1 MAMTGGT
8 AYLVKSEYA
17 NYGSANWTTDLYIY
31 VKVISQNVIAN
42 TSTITLG
49 MYVYSRYEIAWS
61 DFGTNGTSYIG
72 TATSGANCF
81 TFTAGQSGSGTKWL
95 IENKQV
101 TVTHNSNGTLTLP
114 IYWHWGVNSSWGQYT
129 GPSGSYN
136 VTLPSLD
143 RSAPT
148 VSCSV
153 SGITA
158 NGFTISASSSATSDI
173 WQYSLNGGTSWT
185 QFSTTAG
192 TSASVTLSS
201 LSPNT
206 TYSVRVRARKR
217 TNQVYGTSSTV
228 SAKTL
233 GGAVILSCGSFSAD
247 AATISLSLRV
257 TVYNSAYTNY
267 ITIKNGSTTYLSLA
281 GRAWSSGTAYRTIT
295 LTSSERTTLL
305 NAMASVKS
313 FTATIEL
320 VTKSGS
326 TQIGSASTCTC
337 TIRTSQANSGP
348 SLSGFTFADSYSTT
362 IAITDNDQVLIQD
375 YSRLTVTPGTATAR
389 NGASIVS
396 YSAVCSGVTKS
407 NTTGAALS
415 LGTIDTSG
423 TRDITLTVTD
433 SRGYTASVTQSVTV
447 VPYSKPRVS
456 SVSLRRT
463 NDIETEMQLVFNGS
477 ISPITVDGTQ
487 KNSLLYARYRYKLTS
502 ASSYNSYS
510 SILGSVTAT
519 GSSFSFSNLEL
530 CNLDSESSYD
540 FHLQIRDQ
548 LNSLTSLDLYF
559 VVSQGTPLVALRK
572 KMVGINTPSPETAL
586 HVVGD
591 TRIEGTLTPDEID
604 YPFDKP
610 YFGTCST
617 AEATQVKVVSC
628 PGFELKTGSRIAVQ
642 FTYGNSASQPKLN
655 VNGTGDKFICSTDGM
670 SVIADIWR
678 DKETVDFV
686 YDGSWWIAIGCLYA
700 TTAYY
705 GLTKLS
711 SSISSSSTTLAANS
725 YAVKR
730 AYDRSSWTSISLT
743 NALAIAYGGTGAKN
757 AAAAR
762 TNLGIAAT
770 SLYNGTLTS
779 GSITFN
785 YGNYNFYVIIGR
797 PSSTASRASL
807 VVPKIMLTTS
817 AVSFQIADES
827 NYKSFNLSYSGSL
840 VTLAIQG
847 GNGQINRVFG
857 IN

>member
-1 MAMTGGT
+1 MALSGT
-8 AYLVKSEYA
+8 FQNYPVSSFGLYCEWSGAQSVTA
-17 NYGSANWTTDLYIY
+17 NYTDVTL
-31 VKVISQNVIAN
+31 KVYLSYYTLDVGARSD
-42 TSTITLG
+42 STISINGVSET
-49 MYVYSRYEIAWS
+49 YTVPAIEDYSSGWKKKLLKTKTVRVSHNA
-61 DFGTNGTSYIG
+61 DGTKSGVALSASWRFSGTYSGVSIG
-72 TATSGANCF
+72 TI
-81 TFTAGQSGSGTKWL
+81 TAST
-95 IENKQV
+95 
-101 TVTHNSNGTLTLP
+101 TVTLNS
-114 IYWHWGVNSSWGQYT
+114 I
-129 GPSGSYN
+129 
-136 VTLPSLD
+136 D

-153 SGITA
+153 SSITA
-158 NGFTISASSSATSDI
+158 NGFKISASSSATADL

-192 TSASVTLSS
+192 TSASVTLST

-217 TNQVYGTSSTV
+217 ANQVYGTSSTI

-233 GGAVILSCGSFSAD
+233 GGAVLLSCGSFSAD
-247 AATISLSLRV
+247 AAFISLSLRV
-257 TVYNSAYTNY
+257 TVYNAAYTNH

-281 GRAWSSGTAYRTIT
+281 GRIWSAGTANRTIT

-348 SLSGFTFADSYSTT
+348 SISGFTFADSYSTT
-362 IAITDNDQVLIQD
+362 TAITDNDQVLIQD

-415 LGTIDTSG
+415 LGTIGTSG

-447 VPYSKPRVS
+447 APYSKPRVNY
-456 SVSLRRT
+456 VSLRRT

-477 ISPITVDGTQ
+477 ISPITVDGAQ

-502 ASSYNSYS
+502 ASSYNSYT
-510 SILGSVTAT
+510 SILSSVTAT
-519 GSSFSFSNLEL
+519 SSSFSFSNLEL

-572 KMVGINTPSPETAL
+572 KMVGINTPSPEAAL

-591 TRIEGTLTPDEID
+591 TRIEGTLIPDDID
-604 YPFDKP
+604 YTFDKP
-610 YFGTCST
+610 YFGVCET
-617 AEATQVKVVSC
+617 AAATQTKVVTC
-628 PGFELKTGSRIAVQ
+628 DEFRLEKGALLAVQ
-642 FTYGNSASQPKLN
+642 FTYANTATSPSMN
-655 VNGTGDKFICSTDGM
+655 VNGTGAIAICGTNGYYVNANM
-670 SVIADIWR
+670 WTANQMVH
-678 DKETVDFV
+678 FV
-686 YDGSWWIAIGCLYA
+686 YNGTWWIALNCLPA
-700 TTAYY
+700 TTARY
-705 GLTKLS
+705 GITMLS
-711 SSISSSSTTLAANS
+711 NSLNSTSGSLAATP
-725 YAVKR
+725 YAVKM
-730 AYDRSSWTSISLT
+730 AYDRNSWTSISLT
-743 NALAIAYGGTGAKN
+743 NALAIAYGGTGAKT

-762 TNLGIAAT
+762 TNLGISAT

-785 YGNYNFYVIIGR
+785 YGNYNFYVFIGR
-797 PSSTASRASL
+797 PNSSASRASL

-840 VTLAIQG
+840 VTLSMG
-847 GNGQINRVFG
+847 NGNGQINRVFG
-857 IN
+857 VN

>member
-1 MAMTGGT
+1 MALSGTFQNYPVSSFGLYCEWSGTQSVTGNYT
-8 AYLVKSEYA
+8 DVTLKVYLSYYTLEVGARS
-17 NYGSANWTTDLYIY
+17 D
-31 VKVISQNVIAN
+31 
-42 TSTITLG
+42 STISINGVSET
-49 MYVYSRYEIAWS
+49 YTVPAIEDYSSGWKKKLLKTKTVRVSHNA
-61 DFGTNGTSYIG
+61 DGTKSGVALSASWRFSGTYSGVSIG
-72 TATSGANCF
+72 TI
-81 TFTAGQSGSGTKWL
+81 TAST
-95 IENKQV
+95 
-101 TVTHNSNGTLTLP
+101 TVTLNS
-114 IYWHWGVNSSWGQYT
+114 I
-129 GPSGSYN
+129 
-136 VTLPSLD
+136 D

-153 SGITA
+153 SSITA
-158 NGFTISASSSATSDI
+158 NGFKISVSSSATADI
-173 WQYSLNGGTSWT
+173 WQYSLNGGSTWT
-185 QFSTTAG
+185 QFSSTAG
-192 TSASVTLSS
+192 TSASVTLST

-217 TNQVYGTSSTV
+217 ANQVYGTSSTI

-233 GGAVILSCGSFSAD
+233 GGAVLLSCGSFSAD
-247 AATISLSLRV
+247 AASINLSLRV
-257 TVYNSAYTNY
+257 TVYNAAYTNY
-267 ITIKNGSTTYLSLA
+267 ITIKNGSTTYLSLT
-281 GRAWSSGTAYRTIT
+281 GRIWSAGTANRTIT

-362 IAITDNDQVLIQD
+362 TAITDNNQVLIQD

-415 LGTIDTSG
+415 LGTIGTSG

-502 ASSYNSYS
+502 ASSYNSYTN
-510 SILGSVTAT
+510 ILGSVTAT
-519 GSSFSFSNLEL
+519 SSSFSFSNLEL

-572 KMVGINTPSPETAL
+572 KMVGINTPSPEAAL

-591 TRIEGTLTPDEID
+591 TRIEGTLIPDEID

-617 AEATQVKVVSC
+617 AEATQVKVVNC

-730 AYDRSSWTSISLT
+730 AYDRSSWSSISLT

-762 TNLGIAAT
+762 TNLGISAT

-797 PSSTASRASL
+797 PNSTASRASL

-840 VTLAIQG
+840 VTLSIQG

-857 IN
+857 VN

>member
-1 MAMTGGT
+1 MALSGTFQNYPVSSFGLYCEWSGTQSITGNYT
-8 AYLVKSEYA
+8 DVTLKVYLSYYTLDVGARS
-17 NYGSANWTTDLYIY
+17 D
-31 VKVISQNVIAN
+31 
-42 TSTITLG
+42 STISINGVSETYTVLAIED
-49 MYVYSRYEIAWS
+49 YSSGWKKKLLKTKTVRVNHNA
-61 DFGTNGTSYIG
+61 NGTKSGVALSASWRFSGTYSGVSIG
-72 TATSGANCF
+72 TI
-81 TFTAGQSGSGTKWL
+81 TAST
-95 IENKQV
+95 
-101 TVTHNSNGTLTLP
+101 TVTLNS
-114 IYWHWGVNSSWGQYT
+114 I
-129 GPSGSYN
+129 
-136 VTLPSLD
+136 D
-143 RSAPT
+143 RTAPT

-153 SGITA
+153 SNITA

-173 WQYSLNGGTSWT
+173 WQYSLNGGSSWT

-233 GGAVILSCGSFSAD
+233 GGAVILSCGNFAAD
-247 AATISLSLRV
+247 ASTVNLSLRV
-257 TVYNSAYTNY
+257 TVYNAAYTNY
-267 ITIKNGSTTYLSLA
+267 ITIKNGSTTYLSLT
-281 GRAWSSGTAYRTIT
+281 GRTWAAGTASRTIT
-295 LTSSERTTLL
+295 LTSAERTTLL
-305 NAMASVKS
+305 NAMASLKS

-320 VTKSGS
+320 VTKSGN
-326 TQIGSASTCTC
+326 TQIGNASTCTC
-337 TIRTSQANSGP
+337 TISTTEANSGP
-348 SLSGFTFADSYSTT
+348 TLSGFTFADSYSTT
-362 IAITDNDQVLIQD
+362 TAITGNDQVLIQS
-375 YSRLTVTPGTATAR
+375 YSRLTVTPGTATAK

-415 LGTIDTSG
+415 LGTIGTSG

-433 SRGYTASVTQSVTV
+433 SRGYTASVTKSVTV
-447 VPYSKPRVS
+447 VPYSKPKVN

-463 NDIETEMQLVFNGS
+463 NEIETEMQLVFNGS
-477 ISPITVDGTQ
+477 ISAITVDGAQ
-487 KNSLLYARYRYKLTS
+487 KNSLLYVRYRYKLTS
-502 ASSYNSYS
+502 ASSYNAYT
-510 SILGSVTAT
+510 SILASVTASGT
-519 GSSFSFSNLEL
+519 SFSFSNLEL
-530 CNLDSESSYD
+530 CNLNAEASYD
-540 FHLQIRDQ
+540 FHLQIRDK

-559 VVSQGTPLVALRK
+559 VVPQGTPLVALRK
-572 KMVGINTPSPETAL
+572 KMVGINTPNPAAAL

-591 TRIEGTLTPDEID
+591 TRIEGTLIPDEID

-617 AEATQVKVVSC
+617 AAATQIKVVSC
-628 PGFELKTGSRIAVQ
+628 AGFELKTGSRIAVQ
-642 FTYGNSASQPKLN
+642 FTYSNTASQPKLN
-655 VNGTGDKFICSTDGM
+655 VNGTGDKFICGIDGT
-670 SVIADIWR
+670 SVITGIWR
-678 DKETVDFV
+678 DKETIDFV
-686 YDGSWWIAIGCLYA
+686 YDGSWWIALGCLYA
-700 TTAYY
+700 TTSEY

-711 SSISSSSTTLAANS
+711 SSTASTSTTLAATAS
-725 YAVKR
+725 AVKR

-743 NALAIAYGGTGAKN
+743 NALALSYGGTGAKT

-797 PSSTASRASL
+797 PSSTASRTSL
-807 VVPKIMLTTS
+807 VVPRILLTTS

-827 NYKSFNLSYSGSL
+827 NYKAFNLSYSGST
-840 VTLAIQG
+840 VTLAM
-847 GNGQINRVFG
+847 GNGAGQINRVFG

>member
-1 MAMTGGT
+1 MALSGTFQNYPVSSFGLYCEWSGTQSITGNYT
-8 AYLVKSEYA
+8 DVTLKVYLSYYTLDVGARS
-17 NYGSANWTTDLYIY
+17 D
-31 VKVISQNVIAN
+31 
-42 TSTITLG
+42 STISINGVSETYTVLAIED
-49 MYVYSRYEIAWS
+49 YSSGWKKKLLKTKTVRVNHNA
-61 DFGTNGTSYIG
+61 NGTKSGVALSASWRFSGTYSGVSIG
-72 TATSGANCF
+72 TI
-81 TFTAGQSGSGTKWL
+81 TAST
-95 IENKQV
+95 
-101 TVTHNSNGTLTLP
+101 TVTLNS
-114 IYWHWGVNSSWGQYT
+114 I
-129 GPSGSYN
+129 
-136 VTLPSLD
+136 D
-143 RSAPT
+143 RTAPT

-153 SGITA
+153 SNITA

-173 WQYSLNGGTSWT
+173 WQYSLNGGSSWT

-233 GGAVILSCGSFSAD
+233 GGAVILSCGNFAAD
-247 AATISLSLRV
+247 ASTVNLSLRV
-257 TVYNSAYTNY
+257 TVYNAAYTNY
-267 ITIKNGSTTYLSLA
+267 ITIKNGSTTYLSLT
-281 GRAWSSGTAYRTIT
+281 GRTWAAGTASRTIT
-295 LTSSERTTLL
+295 LTSAERTTLL
-305 NAMASVKS
+305 NAMASLKS

-320 VTKSGS
+320 VTKSGN
-326 TQIGSASTCTC
+326 TQIGNASTCTC
-337 TIRTSQANSGP
+337 TISTTEANSGP
-348 SLSGFTFADSYSTT
+348 TLSGFTFADSYSTT
-362 IAITDNDQVLIQD
+362 TAITGNDQVLIQS
-375 YSRLTVTPGTATAR
+375 YSRLTVTPGTATAK

-415 LGTIDTSG
+415 LGTIGTSG

-433 SRGYTASVTQSVTV
+433 SRGYTASVIKSVTV
-447 VPYSKPRVS
+447 VPYSKPKVN

-463 NDIETEMQLVFNGS
+463 NEIETEMQLVFNGS
-477 ISPITVDGTQ
+477 ISAITVDGAQ
-487 KNSLLYARYRYKLTS
+487 KNSLLYVRYRYKLTS
-502 ASSYNSYS
+502 ASSYNAYT
-510 SILGSVTAT
+510 SILSSVTASGT
-519 GSSFSFSNLEL
+519 SFSFSNLEL
-530 CNLDSESSYD
+530 CNLNAEASYD
-540 FHLQIRDQ
+540 FHLQIRDK

-559 VVSQGTPLVALRK
+559 VVPQGTPLVALRK
-572 KMVGINTPSPETAL
+572 KMVGINTPNPAAAL

-617 AEATQVKVVSC
+617 AAATQIKVVSC
-628 PGFELKTGSRIAVQ
+628 AGFELKTGSRIAVQ
-642 FTYGNSASQPKLN
+642 FTYSNTASQPKLN
-655 VNGTGDKFICSTDGM
+655 VNGTGDKFICGIDGT
-670 SVIADIWR
+670 SVITGIWR
-678 DKETVDFV
+678 DKETIDFV
-686 YDGSWWIAIGCLYA
+686 YDGSWWIALGCLYA
-700 TTAYY
+700 TTSEY

-711 SSISSSSTTLAANS
+711 SSTASTSTTLAATAS
-725 YAVKR
+725 AVKR

-743 NALAIAYGGTGAKN
+743 NALALSYGGTGAKT

-797 PSSTASRASL
+797 PSSTASRTSL
-807 VVPKIMLTTS
+807 VVPRILLTTS

-827 NYKSFNLSYSGSL
+827 NYKAFNLSYSGST
-840 VTLAIQG
+840 VTLAM
-847 GNGQINRVFG
+847 GNGAGQINRVFG

>member
-1 MAMTGGT
+1 MALSGTFQNYPVSSFGLYCEWSGVQSVTGNYT
-8 AYLVKSEYA
+8 DVTLKVYLSYYTLEVGARS
-17 NYGSANWTTDLYIY
+17 D
-31 VKVISQNVIAN
+31 
-42 TSTITLG
+42 STISINGVSET
-49 MYVYSRYEIAWS
+49 YTAPAIDDYSSGWKKKLLKTKTVRVSHNA
-61 DFGTNGTSYIG
+61 DGTK
-72 TATSGANCF
+72 SGVALSASWRF
-81 TFTAGQSGSGTKWL
+81 SGTYSGVSVGT
-95 IENKQV
+95 IAAST
-101 TVTHNSNGTLTLP
+101 TVTLNS
-114 IYWHWGVNSSWGQYT
+114 I
-129 GPSGSYN
+129 
-136 VTLPSLD
+136 D
-143 RSAPT
+143 RTPPT
-148 VSCSV
+148 VSCTV
-153 SGITA
+153 SNITA
-158 NGFTISASSSATSDI
+158 NGFRIYAASSATADQ
-173 WQYSLNGGTSWT
+173 WFYSLDNGGSSTL
-185 QFSTTAG
+185 FSSTAG
-192 TSASVTLSS
+192 TSASITLSN

-206 TYSVRVRARKR
+206 TYYVRALARKKS
-217 TNQVYGTSSTV
+217 NQVYGESGTITV
-228 SAKTL
+228 KTL
-233 GGAVILSCGSFSAD
+233 GGAVLLSCGSFSAD
-247 AATISLSLRV
+247 AASISLSLRV
-257 TVYNSAYTNY
+257 TVYNAAYTNY

-281 GRAWSSGTAYRTIT
+281 GRVWSAGTAYRTIT
-295 LTSSERTTLL
+295 LTASERTTLL

-362 IAITDNDQVLIQD
+362 TAITDNNQVLIQD

-415 LGTIDTSG
+415 LGTIGTSG

-502 ASSYNSYS
+502 ASSYNSYT

-519 GSSFSFSNLEL
+519 SSSFSFSNLEL

-572 KMVGINTPSPETAL
+572 KMVGINTPSPEAAL

-591 TRIEGTLTPDEID
+591 TRVEGTLIPDDID
-604 YPFDKP
+604 YTFDKP
-610 YFGTCST
+610 YFGVCET
-617 AEATQVKVVSC
+617 AAATQTKVVTC
-628 PGFELKTGSRIAVQ
+628 DEFRLEKGALLAVQ
-642 FTYGNSASQPKLN
+642 FTYANTATSPSMN
-655 VNGTGDKFICSTDGM
+655 VNGTGAIAICGTNGYYVNANM
-670 SVIADIWR
+670 WTANQMVH
-678 DKETVDFV
+678 FV
-686 YDGSWWIAIGCLYA
+686 YNGTWWIALNCLPA
-700 TTAYY
+700 TTARY
-705 GLTKLS
+705 GITMLS
-711 SSISSSSTTLAANS
+711 NSLNSTSGSLAATP
-725 YAVKR
+725 YAVKM
-730 AYDRSSWTSISLT
+730 AYDRNSWTSISLT

-762 TNLGIAAT
+762 TNLGISAT

-785 YGNYNFYVIIGR
+785 YGNYNFYVFIGR
-797 PSSTASRASL
+797 PNSTASRASL

-827 NYKSFNLSYSGSL
+827 NYKSFNLSYSGSP
-840 VTLAIQG
+840 VTLSMG
-847 GNGQINRVFG
+847 NGNGQINRVFG
-857 IN
+857 VN

>member
-1 MAMTGGT
+1 MALSGTFQNYPVSSFGLYCEWSGAQSVTGNYTDVTLKVYLSYYTLDVGARSDSTISINGVSETYTVPAIEDYSSGWKKKLLKTKTVRVSHNADGT
-8 AYLVKSEYA
+8 KSGVA
-17 NYGSANWTTDLYIY
+17 LSASWRFSGTYSGVSIGTITA
-31 VKVISQNVIAN
+31 S
-42 TSTITLG
+42 TTITL
-49 MYVYSRYEIAWS
+49 
-61 DFGTNGTSYIG
+61 
-72 TATSGANCF
+72 
-81 TFTAGQSGSGTKWL
+81 
-95 IENKQV
+95 
-101 TVTHNSNGTLTLP
+101 NS
-114 IYWHWGVNSSWGQYT
+114 I
-129 GPSGSYN
+129 
-136 VTLPSLD
+136 D

-233 GGAVILSCGSFSAD
+233 GGAVLLSCGSFSAD
-247 AATISLSLRV
+247 AATVSLSLRV
-257 TVYNSAYTNY
+257 TVYNAAYTNY

-281 GRAWSSGTAYRTIT
+281 GRIWSAGTANRTIT

-305 NAMASVKS
+305 NAMASVKA
-313 FTATIEL
+313 FTVTIEL

-326 TQIGSASTCTC
+326 AQIGSASTCTC
-337 TIRTSQANSGP
+337 TVSTSASNSGP
-348 SLSGFTFADSYSTT
+348 TLSGFTFADSYSTT
-362 IAITDNDQVLIQD
+362 TAITDNDQVLIQD
-375 YSRLTVTPGTATAR
+375 YSRLTVTPGTAAAR

-407 NTTGAALS
+407 NTTGETLS
-415 LGTIDTSG
+415 LGTIGTSG

-477 ISPITVDGTQ
+477 ISPITVDGKQ

-502 ASSYNSYS
+502 ASSYNSYT

-548 LNSLTSLDLYF
+548 LNSLDLYF

-572 KMVGINTPSPETAL
+572 KMVGINTPSPEAAL

-591 TRIEGTLTPDEID
+591 TRIEGTLIPNNID
-604 YPFDKP
+604 YTFDKP
-610 YFGTCST
+610 YFGVCETT
-617 AEATQVKVVSC
+617 AATQVKVVSC

>member
-1 MAMTGGT
+1 MALSGTFQNYPVSSFGLYCEWSGTQSITGNYT
-8 AYLVKSEYA
+8 DVILKVYLSYYTLEVGARS
-17 NYGSANWTTDLYIY
+17 D
-31 VKVISQNVIAN
+31 
-42 TSTITLG
+42 STISINGVSET
-49 MYVYSRYEIAWS
+49 YTVPAIEDYSSGWKKKLLKTKTVRVNHNA
-61 DFGTNGTSYIG
+61 NGTKSGVALSASWRFSGTYSGVSIG
-72 TATSGANCF
+72 TI
-81 TFTAGQSGSGTKWL
+81 TAST
-95 IENKQV
+95 
-101 TVTHNSNGTLTLP
+101 TVTLNS
-114 IYWHWGVNSSWGQYT
+114 I
-129 GPSGSYN
+129 
-136 VTLPSLD
+136 D
-143 RSAPT
+143 RTAPT

-153 SGITA
+153 SNITA

-173 WQYSLNGGTSWT
+173 WQYSLNGGSSWT

-192 TSASVTLSS
+192 TSASITLSS

-233 GGAVILSCGSFSAD
+233 GGAVILSCGNFAAD
-247 AATISLSLRV
+247 ASTVNLSLRV
-257 TVYNSAYTNY
+257 TVYNAAYTNY
-267 ITIKNGSTTYLSLA
+267 ITIKNGSTTYLSLT
-281 GRAWSSGTAYRTIT
+281 GRTWAAGTASRTIT
-295 LTSSERTTLL
+295 LTSAERTTLL
-305 NAMASVKS
+305 NAMASLKS

-320 VTKSGS
+320 VTKSGN
-326 TQIGSASTCTC
+326 TQIGNASTCTC
-337 TIRTSQANSGP
+337 TISTTEANSGP
-348 SLSGFTFADSYSTT
+348 TLSGFTFADSYSTT
-362 IAITDNDQVLIQD
+362 TAITGNDQVLIQS
-375 YSRLTVTPGTATAR
+375 YSRLTVTPGTATAK

-415 LGTIDTSG
+415 LGTIGTSG

-433 SRGYTASVTQSVTV
+433 SRGYTASVTKSVTV
-447 VPYSKPRVS
+447 VPYSKPKVN

-463 NDIETEMQLVFNGS
+463 NEIETEMQLVFNGS
-477 ISPITVDGTQ
+477 ISAITVDGAQ
-487 KNSLLYARYRYKLTS
+487 KNSLLYVRYRYKLTS
-502 ASSYNSYS
+502 ASSYNAYT
-510 SILGSVTAT
+510 SILSSVTASGT
-519 GSSFSFSNLEL
+519 SFSFSNLEL
-530 CNLDSESSYD
+530 CNLNAEASYD
-540 FHLQIRDQ
+540 FHLQIWDK

-572 KMVGINTPSPETAL
+572 KMVGINTPNPAAAL

-591 TRIEGTLTPDEID
+591 TRIEGTLIPDEID

-617 AEATQVKVVSC
+617 AAATQIKVVSC
-628 PGFELKTGSRIAVQ
+628 AGFELKTGSRIAVQ
-642 FTYGNSASQPKLN
+642 FTYSNTASQPKLN
-655 VNGTGDKFICSTDGM
+655 VNGTGDKFICGIDGT
-670 SVIADIWR
+670 SVITGIWR
-678 DKETVDFV
+678 EKETIDFV
-686 YDGSWWIAIGCLYA
+686 YDGSWWIALGCLYA
-700 TTAYY
+700 TTSEY

-711 SSISSSSTTLAANS
+711 SSTASTSTTLAATAS
-725 YAVKR
+725 AVKR

-743 NALAIAYGGTGAKN
+743 NALALSYGGTGAKT

-797 PSSTASRASL
+797 PSSTASRTSL
-807 VVPKIMLTTS
+807 VVPRILLTTS

-827 NYKSFNLSYSGSL
+827 NYKAFNLSYSGST
-840 VTLAIQG
+840 VTLAM
-847 GNGQINRVFG
+847 GNGAGQINRVFG

>member
-1 MAMTGGT
+1 MALSGTFQNYPVSSFGLYCEWSGAQSVTGNYT
-8 AYLVKSEYA
+8 DVTLKVYLSYYTLEVGARS
-17 NYGSANWTTDLYIY
+17 D
-31 VKVISQNVIAN
+31 
-42 TSTITLG
+42 STISINGVSET
-49 MYVYSRYEIAWS
+49 YTAPAIDDYSSGWKKKLLKTKTVRVSHNA
-61 DFGTNGTSYIG
+61 DGTKSGVVLSASWRFSGTYSGVSIG
-72 TATSGANCF
+72 TI
-81 TFTAGQSGSGTKWL
+81 TASA
-95 IENKQV
+95 
-101 TVTHNSNGTLTLP
+101 TVTLNS
-114 IYWHWGVNSSWGQYT
+114 I
-129 GPSGSYN
+129 
-136 VTLPSLD
+136 D
-143 RSAPT
+143 RTAPT

-153 SGITA
+153 SNITA

-173 WQYSLNGGTSWT
+173 WQYSLNGGSTWT
-185 QFSTTAG
+185 QFSATAG
-192 TSASVTLSS
+192 TSATVTLSS

-217 TNQVYGTSSTV
+217 PNQVYGTSGTV

-233 GGAVILSCGSFSAD
+233 GGAVLLSCGSFSAD
-247 AATISLSLRV
+247 AATVSLSLRV
-257 TVYNSAYTNY
+257 TVYNAAYTNY

-281 GRAWSSGTAYRTIT
+281 GRIWSAGTANRTIT

-348 SLSGFTFADSYSTT
+348 SISGFTFADSYSTT
-362 IAITDNDQVLIQD
+362 TAITDNDQVLIQD

-415 LGTIDTSG
+415 LGTIGTSG

-502 ASSYNSYS
+502 ASSYNAYT
-510 SILGSVTAT
+510 SILGSVSAT

-617 AEATQVKVVSC
+617 AEATQVKVVNC

-762 TNLGIAAT
+762 TNLGISAT

-840 VTLAIQG
+840 VTLSMG
-847 GNGQINRVFG
+847 NGNGQINRVFG
-857 IN
+857 VN

>member
-1 MAMTGGT
+1 MALSGTFQNYPVSSFGLYCEWSGTQSITGNYT
-8 AYLVKSEYA
+8 DVTLKVYLSYYTLDVGARS
-17 NYGSANWTTDLYIY
+17 D
-31 VKVISQNVIAN
+31 
-42 TSTITLG
+42 STISINGVSET
-49 MYVYSRYEIAWS
+49 YTVPAIEDYSSGWKKKLLKTKTVRVNHNA
-61 DFGTNGTSYIG
+61 NGTKSGVALSASWRFSGTYSGVSIG
-72 TATSGANCF
+72 TI
-81 TFTAGQSGSGTKWL
+81 TAST
-95 IENKQV
+95 
-101 TVTHNSNGTLTLP
+101 TVTLNS
-114 IYWHWGVNSSWGQYT
+114 I
-129 GPSGSYN
+129 
-136 VTLPSLD
+136 D
-143 RSAPT
+143 RTAPT

-153 SGITA
+153 SNITA

-173 WQYSLNGGTSWT
+173 WQYSLNGGSTWT

-192 TSASVTLSS
+192 TSASITLSS

-233 GGAVILSCGSFSAD
+233 GGAVILSCGNFAAD
-247 AATISLSLRV
+247 ASTVNLSLRV
-257 TVYNSAYTNY
+257 TVYNAAYTNY
-267 ITIKNGSTTYLSLA
+267 ITIKNGSTTYLSLT
-281 GRAWSSGTAYRTIT
+281 GRTWAAGTASRTIT
-295 LTSSERTTLL
+295 LTSAERTTLL
-305 NAMASVKS
+305 NAMASLKF

-320 VTKSGS
+320 VTKSGN
-326 TQIGSASTCTC
+326 TQIGNASTCTC
-337 TIRTSQANSGP
+337 TISTTEANSGP
-348 SLSGFTFADSYSTT
+348 TLSGFTFADSYSTT
-362 IAITDNDQVLIQD
+362 TAITGNDQVLIQS
-375 YSRLTVTPGTATAR
+375 YSRLTVTPGTATAK

-415 LGTIDTSG
+415 LGTIGTSG

-433 SRGYTASVTQSVTV
+433 SRGYTASVTKSVTV
-447 VPYSKPRVS
+447 VPYSKPKVN

-463 NDIETEMQLVFNGS
+463 NEIETEMQLVFNGS
-477 ISPITVDGTQ
+477 ISAITVDGAQ
-487 KNSLLYARYRYKLTS
+487 KNSLLYVRYRYKLTS
-502 ASSYNSYS
+502 ASSYNAYT
-510 SILGSVTAT
+510 SILASVTASGT
-519 GSSFSFSNLEL
+519 SFSFSNLEL
-530 CNLDSESSYD
+530 CNLNAEASYD
-540 FHLQIRDQ
+540 FHLQIRDK

-559 VVSQGTPLVALRK
+559 VVPQGTPLVALRK
-572 KMVGINTPSPETAL
+572 KMVGINTPNPAAAL

-617 AEATQVKVVSC
+617 AAATQIKVVSC
-628 PGFELKTGSRIAVQ
+628 AGFELKTGSRIAVQ
-642 FTYGNSASQPKLN
+642 FTYSNTASQPKLN
-655 VNGTGDKFICSTDGM
+655 VNGTGDKFICGIDGT
-670 SVIADIWR
+670 SVITGIWR
-678 DKETVDFV
+678 EKETIDFV
-686 YDGSWWIAIGCLYA
+686 YDGSWWIALGCLYA
-700 TTAYY
+700 TTSEY

-711 SSISSSSTTLAANS
+711 SSTASTSTTLAATAS
-725 YAVKR
+725 AVKR

-743 NALAIAYGGTGAKN
+743 NALALSYGGTGAKT

-797 PSSTASRASL
+797 PSSTASRTSL
-807 VVPKIMLTTS
+807 VVPRILLTTS

-827 NYKSFNLSYSGSL
+827 NYKSFNLSYSGST
-840 VTLAIQG
+840 VTLAIQNG
-847 GNGQINRVFG
+847 AGQINRVFG

>member
-1 MAMTGGT
+1 MALSGTFQNYPVSSFGLYCEWSGAQSVTGNYT
-8 AYLVKSEYA
+8 DVTLKVYLSYYTLDVGARS
-17 NYGSANWTTDLYIY
+17 D
-31 VKVISQNVIAN
+31 
-42 TSTITLG
+42 STISINGVSET
-49 MYVYSRYEIAWS
+49 YTVPAIEDYSSGWKKKLLKTKTVRVSHNA
-61 DFGTNGTSYIG
+61 DGTK
-72 TATSGANCF
+72 SGVALSASWRF
-81 TFTAGQSGSGTKWL
+81 SGTYSGVSVGT
-95 IENKQV
+95 ITAST
-101 TVTHNSNGTLTLP
+101 TVTLNS
-114 IYWHWGVNSSWGQYT
+114 I
-129 GPSGSYN
+129 
-136 VTLPSLD
+136 D

-153 SGITA
+153 SNITA
-158 NGFTISASSSATSDI
+158 NGFKISASSSATADI
-173 WQYSLNGGTSWT
+173 WQYSLNGGSTWT
-185 QFSTTAG
+185 QFSSTAG
-192 TSASVTLSS
+192 TSASVTLST
-201 LSPNT
+201 LLPNT

-233 GGAVILSCGSFSAD
+233 GGAVLLSCSSFSAD
-247 AATISLSLRV
+247 AASISLSLRV
-257 TVYNSAYTNY
+257 TVYNAAYTNY

-281 GRAWSSGTAYRTIT
+281 GRIWSAGTANRTIT

-326 TQIGSASTCTC
+326 TQIGNASTCTC
-337 TIRTSQANSGP
+337 TVSTSASNSGP
-348 SLSGFTFADSYSTT
+348 TLSGFTFADSYSTT
-362 IAITDNDQVLIQD
+362 TAITGNNQVLIQD

-407 NTTGAALS
+407 NTSGAALS
-415 LGTIDTSG
+415 LGTIGTSG

>member
-1 MAMTGGT
+1 MALSGTFQNYPVSSFGLYCEWSGAQSVTGNYT
-8 AYLVKSEYA
+8 DVTLKVYLSYYTLDVGARS
-17 NYGSANWTTDLYIY
+17 D
-31 VKVISQNVIAN
+31 
-42 TSTITLG
+42 STISINGVSET
-49 MYVYSRYEIAWS
+49 YTVPAIEDYSSGWKKKLLKTKTVRVSHNA
-61 DFGTNGTSYIG
+61 DGTKSGVALSASWRFSGTYSGVSIG
-72 TATSGANCF
+72 TI
-81 TFTAGQSGSGTKWL
+81 TAST
-95 IENKQV
+95 
-101 TVTHNSNGTLTLP
+101 TVTLNS
-114 IYWHWGVNSSWGQYT
+114 I
-129 GPSGSYN
+129 
-136 VTLPSLD
+136 D

-153 SGITA
+153 SSITA
-158 NGFTISASSSATSDI
+158 NGFKISASSSATADL

-192 TSASVTLSS
+192 TSASVSLST

-217 TNQVYGTSSTV
+217 TNQVYGTSSII

-233 GGAVILSCGSFSAD
+233 GGAVLLSCGSFAAD
-247 AATISLSLRV
+247 AASISLSLRV
-257 TVYNSAYTNY
+257 TVYNAAYTNY

-281 GRAWSSGTAYRTIT
+281 GRVWSAGTAYRTIT

-305 NAMASVKS
+305 NAMANVKS

-337 TIRTSQANSGP
+337 IIRTSQANSGP
-348 SLSGFTFADSYSTT
+348 SISGFTFADSYSTT

-415 LGTIDTSG
+415 LGTIGTSG

-502 ASSYNSYS
+502 ASSYNSYTN
-510 SILGSVTAT
+510 ILGSVTAT
-519 GSSFSFSNLEL
+519 SSSFSFYNLEL

-591 TRIEGTLTPDEID
+591 TRIEGTLTPNEID

-617 AEATQVKVVSC
+617 AASTQVKVVSC

-730 AYDRSSWTSISLT
+730 AYDRSSWSSISLT
-743 NALAIAYGGTGAKN
+743 NALAIAYGGTGAKT

-762 TNLGIAAT
+762 TNLGISAT

-785 YGNYNFYVIIGR
+785 YGNYNFYVFIGR
-797 PSSTASRASL
+797 PNSTASRASL

-840 VTLAIQG
+840 VTLSIQG

-857 IN
+857 VN

>member
-1 MAMTGGT
+1 MALSGTFQNYPVSSFGLYCEWSGAQSVTGNYT
-8 AYLVKSEYA
+8 DVTLKVYLSYYTLDVGARS
-17 NYGSANWTTDLYIY
+17 D
-31 VKVISQNVIAN
+31 
-42 TSTITLG
+42 STISINGVSET
-49 MYVYSRYEIAWS
+49 YTVPAIEDYSSGWKKKLLKTKTVRVSHNA
-61 DFGTNGTSYIG
+61 DGTK
-72 TATSGANCF
+72 SGVALSASWRF
-81 TFTAGQSGSGTKWL
+81 SGTYSGVSVGT
-95 IENKQV
+95 ITAST
-101 TVTHNSNGTLTLP
+101 TVTLNS
-114 IYWHWGVNSSWGQYT
+114 I
-129 GPSGSYN
+129 
-136 VTLPSLD
+136 D

-153 SGITA
+153 SNITA
-158 NGFTISASSSATSDI
+158 NGFKISASSSATADI
-173 WQYSLNGGTSWT
+173 WQYSLNGGSTWT
-185 QFSTTAG
+185 QFSSTAG
-192 TSASVTLSS
+192 TSASVTLST
-201 LSPNT
+201 LLPNT

-233 GGAVILSCGSFSAD
+233 GGAVLLSCSSFSAD
-247 AATISLSLRV
+247 AASISLSLRV
-257 TVYNSAYTNY
+257 TVYNAAYTNY

-281 GRAWSSGTAYRTIT
+281 GRIWSAGTANRTIT

-348 SLSGFTFADSYSTT
+348 SISGFTFADSYSTT
-362 IAITDNDQVLIQD
+362 TAITDNDQVLIQD
-375 YSRLTVTPGTATAR
+375 YSRLTVTPGTAAAR

-415 LGTIDTSG
+415 LGTIGTSG

-456 SVSLRRT
+456 SVSLHRT

-817 AVSFQIADES
+817 AVSFQITDES

>member
-1 MAMTGGT
+1 MALSGTFQNYPVSSFGLYCEWSGVQSVTGNYT
-8 AYLVKSEYA
+8 DVTLKVYLSYYTLEVGARS
-17 NYGSANWTTDLYIY
+17 D
-31 VKVISQNVIAN
+31 
-42 TSTITLG
+42 STISINGVSET
-49 MYVYSRYEIAWS
+49 YTAPAIDDYSSGWKKKLLKTKTVRVSHNA
-61 DFGTNGTSYIG
+61 DGTKSGVALSASWRFSGTYSGVSIG
-72 TATSGANCF
+72 TI
-81 TFTAGQSGSGTKWL
+81 TASA
-95 IENKQV
+95 
-101 TVTHNSNGTLTLP
+101 TVTLNS
-114 IYWHWGVNSSWGQYT
+114 I
-129 GPSGSYN
+129 
-136 VTLPSLD
+136 D
-143 RSAPT
+143 RTAPT

-153 SGITA
+153 SNITA

-173 WQYSLNGGTSWT
+173 WQYSLNGGSTWT
-185 QFSTTAG
+185 QFSAAVG
-192 TSASVTLSS
+192 TSATVTLSS

-233 GGAVILSCGSFSAD
+233 GGAVLLSCGSFSAD
-247 AATISLSLRV
+247 AASISLSLRV
-257 TVYNSAYTNY
+257 TVYNAAYTNY

-281 GRAWSSGTAYRTIT
+281 GRIWSAGTANRTIT

-305 NAMASVKS
+305 NAMASVKA

-326 TQIGSASTCTC
+326 AQIGSASTCTC
-337 TIRTSQANSGP
+337 TVSTSASNSGP
-348 SLSGFTFADSYSTT
+348 TLSGFTFADSYSTT
-362 IAITDNDQVLIQD
+362 TAITDNDQVLIQD
-375 YSRLTVTPGTATAR
+375 YSRLTVTPGTAAAR

-415 LGTIDTSG
+415 LGTIGTSG

-502 ASSYNSYS
+502 ASSYNSYTN
-510 SILGSVTAT
+510 ILGSVTAT

-572 KMVGINTPSPETAL
+572 KMVGINTPSPEAAL

-591 TRIEGTLTPDEID
+591 TRIEGTLIPDEID

-617 AEATQVKVVSC
+617 AEATQVKVVNC

-730 AYDRSSWTSISLT
+730 AYDRSSWSSISLT

-762 TNLGIAAT
+762 TNLGISAT

-797 PSSTASRASL
+797 PNSTASRASL

-840 VTLAIQG
+840 VTLSIQG

-857 IN
+857 VN

>member
-1 MAMTGGT
+1 MALSGTFQNYPVSSFGLYCEWSGVQSVTGNYT
-8 AYLVKSEYA
+8 DITLNVYLSYYTLAVGARS
-17 NYGSANWTTDLYIY
+17 D
-31 VKVISQNVIAN
+31 
-42 TSTITLG
+42 STISVNGVSET
-49 MYVYSRYEIAWS
+49 YTAPAINDYSSGWKKKLLKTKTVRVSHNA
-61 DFGTNGTSYIG
+61 DGTKSGVVLSASWRFSGTYSGVSIG
-72 TATSGANCF
+72 TI
-81 TFTAGQSGSGTKWL
+81 TASA
-95 IENKQV
+95 
-101 TVTHNSNGTLTLP
+101 TVTLNS
-114 IYWHWGVNSSWGQYT
+114 I
-129 GPSGSYN
+129 
-136 VTLPSLD
+136 D
-143 RSAPT
+143 RTAPT

-153 SGITA
+153 SNITA

-173 WQYSLNGGTSWT
+173 WQYSLNGGSTWT
-185 QFSTTAG
+185 QFSATAG
-192 TSASVTLSS
+192 TSATVTLSS

-217 TNQVYGTSSTV
+217 TNQVYGESGTITV
-228 SAKTL
+228 KTL
-233 GGAVILSCGSFSAD
+233 GGAVLLSCGSFSAD
-247 AATISLSLRV
+247 AASISLSLRV
-257 TVYNSAYTNY
+257 TVYNAAYTNY

-281 GRAWSSGTAYRTIT
+281 GRVWSAGTAYRTIT
-295 LTSSERTTLL
+295 LTASERTTLL

-362 IAITDNDQVLIQD
+362 TAITDNNQVLIQD

-415 LGTIDTSG
+415 LGTIGTSG

-502 ASSYNSYS
+502 ASSYNSYT

-519 GSSFSFSNLEL
+519 SSSFSFSNLEL

-762 TNLGIAAT
+762 TNLGISAT

-827 NYKSFNLSYSGSL
+827 NYKSFNLSYSGST
-840 VTLAIQG
+840 VTLSIQG
-847 GNGQINRVFG
+847 GNGQVNRVFG

>member
-1 MAMTGGT
+1 MALSGTFQNYPVSSFGLYCEWSGTQSITGNYT
-8 AYLVKSEYA
+8 DVTLKVYLSYYTLEVGARS
-17 NYGSANWTTDLYIY
+17 D
-31 VKVISQNVIAN
+31 
-42 TSTITLG
+42 STISINGVSET
-49 MYVYSRYEIAWS
+49 YTAPAIDDYSSGWKKKLLKTKTVRVSHNA
-61 DFGTNGTSYIG
+61 DGTKSGVALSASWRFSGTYSGVSIG
-72 TATSGANCF
+72 TI
-81 TFTAGQSGSGTKWL
+81 TAST
-95 IENKQV
+95 
-101 TVTHNSNGTLTLP
+101 TVTLNS
-114 IYWHWGVNSSWGQYT
+114 I
-129 GPSGSYN
+129 
-136 VTLPSLD
+136 D

-153 SGITA
+153 SNITA

-173 WQYSLNGGTSWT
+173 WQYSLNGGSTWT
-185 QFSTTAG
+185 QFSATAG
-192 TSASVTLSS
+192 TSATVTLSS

-217 TNQVYGTSSTV
+217 TNQVYGESGTITV
-228 SAKTL
+228 KTL
-233 GGAVILSCGSFSAD
+233 GGAVFLSCGSFSAD
-247 AATISLSLRV
+247 AASISLSLRV
-257 TVYNSAYTNY
+257 TVYNAAYTNY

-281 GRAWSSGTAYRTIT
+281 GRVWSAGTAYRSIT
-295 LTSSERTTLL
+295 LTASERTTLL

-326 TQIGSASTCTC
+326 TQIGNASTCTC
-337 TIRTSQANSGP
+337 TISTSASNSGP
-348 SLSGFTFADSYSTT
+348 TLSGFTFADSYSTT
-362 IAITDNDQVLIQD
+362 TAITGNNQVLIQD

-396 YSAVCSGVTKS
+396 YSAVCSGVTRS
-407 NTTGAALS
+407 NTSGAALS
-415 LGTIDTSG
+415 LGTIGTSG

-502 ASSYNSYS
+502 ASSYNSYT

-519 GSSFSFSNLEL
+519 SSSFSFSNLEL

-617 AEATQVKVVSC
+617 AEATQVKVVNC

-757 AAAAR
+757 AATAR
-762 TNLGIAAT
+762 TNLGISAT

-827 NYKSFNLSYSGSL
+827 NYKSFNLSYSGST
-840 VTLAIQG
+840 VTLSIQG
-847 GNGQINRVFG
+847 GNGQVNRVFG

>member
-1 MAMTGGT
+1 MALSGTFQNYPVSSFGLYCEWSGVQSVTGNYT
-8 AYLVKSEYA
+8 DITLNVYLSYYTLAVGARS
-17 NYGSANWTTDLYIY
+17 D
-31 VKVISQNVIAN
+31 
-42 TSTITLG
+42 STISVNGVSET
-49 MYVYSRYEIAWS
+49 YTAPAINDYSSGWKKKLLKTKTVRVSHNA
-61 DFGTNGTSYIG
+61 DGTKSGVVLSASWRFSGTYSGVSIG
-72 TATSGANCF
+72 TI
-81 TFTAGQSGSGTKWL
+81 TASA
-95 IENKQV
+95 
-101 TVTHNSNGTLTLP
+101 TVTLNS
-114 IYWHWGVNSSWGQYT
+114 I
-129 GPSGSYN
+129 
-136 VTLPSLD
+136 D
-143 RSAPT
+143 RTAPT

-153 SGITA
+153 SNITA

-173 WQYSLNGGTSWT
+173 WQYSLNGGSTWT
-185 QFSTTAG
+185 QFSATAG
-192 TSASVTLSS
+192 TSATVTLSS

-217 TNQVYGTSSTV
+217 TNQVYGTSGTV

-233 GGAVILSCGSFSAD
+233 GGAVLLSCGSFSAD
-247 AATISLSLRV
+247 AATVSLSLRV
-257 TVYNSAYTNY
+257 TVYNAAYTNY

-281 GRAWSSGTAYRTIT
+281 GRIWSAGTANRTIT

-305 NAMASVKS
+305 NAMASVKA

-326 TQIGSASTCTC
+326 AQIGSASTCTC
-337 TIRTSQANSGP
+337 TVSTSASNSGP
-348 SLSGFTFADSYSTT
+348 TLSGFTFADSYSTT
-362 IAITDNDQVLIQD
+362 TAITDNDQVLIQD
-375 YSRLTVTPGTATAR
+375 YSRLTVTPGTAAAR

-407 NTTGAALS
+407 NTTGETLS
-415 LGTIDTSG
+415 LGTIGTSG

-502 ASSYNSYS
+502 ASSYNSYT

-572 KMVGINTPSPETAL
+572 KMVGINTPSPEAAL

-591 TRIEGTLTPDEID
+591 TRVEGTLTPDEID

-655 VNGTGDKFICSTDGM
+655 VNGTGDKFICGTDGM

-686 YDGSWWIAIGCLYA
+686 YDGSW
-700 TTAYY
+700 
-705 GLTKLS
+705 
-711 SSISSSSTTLAANS
+711 
-725 YAVKR
+725 
-730 AYDRSSWTSISLT
+730 
-743 NALAIAYGGTGAKN
+743 
-757 AAAAR
+757 
-762 TNLGIAAT
+762 
-770 SLYNGTLTS
+770 
-779 GSITFN
+779 
-785 YGNYNFYVIIGR
+785 
-797 PSSTASRASL
+797 
-807 VVPKIMLTTS
+807 
-817 AVSFQIADES
+817 
-827 NYKSFNLSYSGSL
+827 
-840 VTLAIQG
+840 
-847 GNGQINRVFG
+847 
-857 IN
+857 

>member
-1 MAMTGGT
+1 MALSGTFQNYPVSSFGLYCEWSGVQSVTGNYT
-8 AYLVKSEYA
+8 DVTLKVYLSYYTLEVGARS
-17 NYGSANWTTDLYIY
+17 D
-31 VKVISQNVIAN
+31 
-42 TSTITLG
+42 STISINGVSET
-49 MYVYSRYEIAWS
+49 YTAPAIDDYSSGWKKKLLKTKTVRVSHNA
-61 DFGTNGTSYIG
+61 DGTKSGVVLSASWRFSGTYSGVSIG
-72 TATSGANCF
+72 TI
-81 TFTAGQSGSGTKWL
+81 TASA
-95 IENKQV
+95 
-101 TVTHNSNGTLTLP
+101 TVTLNS
-114 IYWHWGVNSSWGQYT
+114 I
-129 GPSGSYN
+129 
-136 VTLPSLD
+136 D
-143 RSAPT
+143 RTAPT

-153 SGITA
+153 SNITA

-173 WQYSLNGGTSWT
+173 WQYSLNGGSTWT
-185 QFSTTAG
+185 QFSATAG
-192 TSASVTLSS
+192 TSATVTLSS

-217 TNQVYGTSSTV
+217 TNQVYGTSGTV

-233 GGAVILSCGSFSAD
+233 GGAVLLSCGSFSAD
-247 AATISLSLRV
+247 AASISLSLRV
-257 TVYNSAYTNY
+257 TVYNAAYTNY

-281 GRAWSSGTAYRTIT
+281 GRVWSAGTAYRTIT
-295 LTSSERTTLL
+295 LTASERTTLL

-362 IAITDNDQVLIQD
+362 TAITDNNQVLIQD

-415 LGTIDTSG
+415 LGTIGTSG

-502 ASSYNSYS
+502 ASSYNSYT

-519 GSSFSFSNLEL
+519 SSSFSFSNLEL

-572 KMVGINTPSPETAL
+572 KMVGINTPSPEAAL

-591 TRIEGTLTPDEID
+591 TRVEGTLIPDDID
-604 YPFDKP
+604 YTFDKP
-610 YFGTCST
+610 YFGVCET
-617 AEATQVKVVSC
+617 AAATQTKVVTC
-628 PGFELKTGSRIAVQ
+628 DEFRLEKGALLAMQ
-642 FTYGNSASQPKLN
+642 FTYANTATSPSMN
-655 VNGTGDKFICSTDGM
+655 VNETGAIAICGTNGYYVNANMWTANQM
-670 SVIADIWR
+670 VH
-678 DKETVDFV
+678 FV
-686 YDGSWWIAIGCLYA
+686 YNGTWWIALNCLPA
-700 TTAYY
+700 TTVRY
-705 GLTKLS
+705 GITMLS
-711 SSISSSSTTLAANS
+711 NSLNSTSGSLAATP
-725 YAVKR
+725 YAVKM
-730 AYDRSSWTSISLT
+730 AYDRNSWTSISLT
-743 NALAIAYGGTGAKN
+743 NALAIAYGGTGAKT

-762 TNLGIAAT
+762 TNLGISAT

-785 YGNYNFYVIIGR
+785 YGNYNFYVFIGR
-797 PSSTASRASL
+797 PNSSASRASL

-840 VTLAIQG
+840 VTLSMG
-847 GNGQINRVFG
+847 NGNGQINRVFG
-857 IN
+857 VN

>member
-1 MAMTGGT
+1 MGGT
-8 AYLVKSEYA
+8 ALSGTFQNYPVSSFGLYCEWSGTQSITGNYTDVTLKVYLSYYTLEVGARS
-17 NYGSANWTTDLYIY
+17 D
-31 VKVISQNVIAN
+31 
-42 TSTITLG
+42 STISINGVSET
-49 MYVYSRYEIAWS
+49 YTAPAIDDYSSGWKKKLLKTKTVRVSHNA
-61 DFGTNGTSYIG
+61 DGTKSGVALSASWRFSGTYSGVSIG
-72 TATSGANCF
+72 TI
-81 TFTAGQSGSGTKWL
+81 TAST
-95 IENKQV
+95 
-101 TVTHNSNGTLTLP
+101 TVTLNS
-114 IYWHWGVNSSWGQYT
+114 I
-129 GPSGSYN
+129 
-136 VTLPSLD
+136 D

-153 SGITA
+153 SNITA

-173 WQYSLNGGTSWT
+173 WQYSLNGGSTWT
-185 QFSTTAG
+185 QFSATAG
-192 TSASVTLSS
+192 TSATVTLSS

-217 TNQVYGTSSTV
+217 TNQVYGESGTITV
-228 SAKTL
+228 KTL
-233 GGAVILSCGSFSAD
+233 GGAVFLSCGSFSAD
-247 AATISLSLRV
+247 AASISLSLRV
-257 TVYNSAYTNY
+257 TVYNAAYTNY

-281 GRAWSSGTAYRTIT
+281 GRVWSAGTAYRSIT
-295 LTSSERTTLL
+295 LTASERTTLL

-326 TQIGSASTCTC
+326 TQIGNASTCTC
-337 TIRTSQANSGP
+337 TISTSASNSGP
-348 SLSGFTFADSYSTT
+348 TLSGFTFADSYSTT
-362 IAITDNDQVLIQD
+362 TAITGNNQVLIQD

-396 YSAVCSGVTKS
+396 YSAVCSGVTRS
-407 NTTGAALS
+407 NTSGAALS
-415 LGTIDTSG
+415 LGTIGTSG

-502 ASSYNSYS
+502 ASSYNSYT

-519 GSSFSFSNLEL
+519 SSSFSFSNLEL

-617 AEATQVKVVSC
+617 AEATQVKVVNC

-757 AAAAR
+757 AATAR
-762 TNLGIAAT
+762 TNLGISAT

-807 VVPKIMLTTS
+807 VVPKNMLTTS

-827 NYKSFNLSYSGSL
+827 NYKSFNLSYSGST
-840 VTLAIQG
+840 VTLSIQG
-847 GNGQINRVFG
+847 GNGQVNRVFG

>member
-1 MAMTGGT
+1 MALSGTFQNYPVSSFGLYCEWSGVQSVTGNYT
-8 AYLVKSEYA
+8 DVTLKVYLSYYTLEVGARS
-17 NYGSANWTTDLYIY
+17 D
-31 VKVISQNVIAN
+31 
-42 TSTITLG
+42 STISINGVSET
-49 MYVYSRYEIAWS
+49 YTAPAIDDYSSGWKKKLLKTKTVRVSHNA
-61 DFGTNGTSYIG
+61 DGTK
-72 TATSGANCF
+72 SGVALSASWRF
-81 TFTAGQSGSGTKWL
+81 SGTYSGVSVGT
-95 IENKQV
+95 ITAST
-101 TVTHNSNGTLTLP
+101 TVTLNS
-114 IYWHWGVNSSWGQYT
+114 I
-129 GPSGSYN
+129 
-136 VTLPSLD
+136 D
-143 RSAPT
+143 RTPPT
-148 VSCSV
+148 VSCTV
-153 SGITA
+153 SNITA
-158 NGFTISASSSATSDI
+158 NGFRIYAASSATADQ
-173 WQYSLNGGTSWT
+173 WFYSLDNGGSSTL
-185 QFSTTAG
+185 FSSTAG
-192 TSASVTLSS
+192 TSASITLSN

-206 TYSVRVRARKR
+206 TYYVRALARKKS
-217 TNQVYGTSSTV
+217 NQVYGESGTITV
-228 SAKTL
+228 KTL
-233 GGAVILSCGSFSAD
+233 GGAVLLSCGSFSAD
-247 AATISLSLRV
+247 AASISLSLRV
-257 TVYNSAYTNY
+257 TVYNAAYTNY

-281 GRAWSSGTAYRTIT
+281 GRVWSAGTAYRTIT
-295 LTSSERTTLL
+295 LTASERTTLL

-362 IAITDNDQVLIQD
+362 TAITDNNQVLIQD

-415 LGTIDTSG
+415 LGTIGTSG

-502 ASSYNSYS
+502 ASSYNSYT

-519 GSSFSFSNLEL
+519 SSSFSFSNLEL

-572 KMVGINTPSPETAL
+572 KMVGINTPSPEAAL

-591 TRIEGTLTPDEID
+591 TRVEGTLIPDDID
-604 YPFDKP
+604 YTFDKP
-610 YFGTCST
+610 YFGVCET
-617 AEATQVKVVSC
+617 AAATQTKVVTC
-628 PGFELKTGSRIAVQ
+628 DEFRLEKGALLAVQ
-642 FTYGNSASQPKLN
+642 FTYANTATSPSMN
-655 VNGTGDKFICSTDGM
+655 VNGTGAIAICGTNGYYVNANM
-670 SVIADIWR
+670 WTANQMVH
-678 DKETVDFV
+678 FV
-686 YDGSWWIAIGCLYA
+686 YNGTWWIALNCLPA
-700 TTAYY
+700 TTARY
-705 GLTKLS
+705 GITMLS
-711 SSISSSSTTLAANS
+711 NSLNSTSGSLAATP
-725 YAVKR
+725 YAVKM
-730 AYDRSSWTSISLT
+730 AYDRNSWTSISLT
-743 NALAIAYGGTGAKN
+743 NALAIAYGGTGAKT

-762 TNLGIAAT
+762 TNLGISAT

-785 YGNYNFYVIIGR
+785 YGNYNFYVFIGR
-797 PSSTASRASL
+797 PNSSASRASL

-840 VTLAIQG
+840 VTLSMG
-847 GNGQINRVFG
+847 NGNGQINRVFG
-857 IN
+857 VN

>member
-1 MAMTGGT
+1 MALSGTFQNYPVSSFGLYCEWSGVQSVTGNYT
-8 AYLVKSEYA
+8 DITLNVYLSYYTLAVGARS
-17 NYGSANWTTDLYIY
+17 D
-31 VKVISQNVIAN
+31 
-42 TSTITLG
+42 STISVNGVSET
-49 MYVYSRYEIAWS
+49 YTAPAINDYSSGWKKKLLKTKTVRVSHNA
-61 DFGTNGTSYIG
+61 DGTKSGVVLSASWRFSGTYSGVSIG
-72 TATSGANCF
+72 TI
-81 TFTAGQSGSGTKWL
+81 TASA
-95 IENKQV
+95 
-101 TVTHNSNGTLTLP
+101 TVTLNS
-114 IYWHWGVNSSWGQYT
+114 I
-129 GPSGSYN
+129 
-136 VTLPSLD
+136 D
-143 RSAPT
+143 RTAPT

-153 SGITA
+153 SNITA

-173 WQYSLNGGTSWT
+173 WQYSLNGGSTWT
-185 QFSTTAG
+185 QFSATAG
-192 TSASVTLSS
+192 TSATVTLSS

-217 TNQVYGTSSTV
+217 TNQVYGTSGTV

-233 GGAVILSCGSFSAD
+233 GGAVLLSCGSFSAD
-247 AATISLSLRV
+247 AATVSLSLRV
-257 TVYNSAYTNY
+257 TVYNAAYTNY

-281 GRAWSSGTAYRTIT
+281 GRIWSAGTANRTIT

-305 NAMASVKS
+305 NAMASVKA

-326 TQIGSASTCTC
+326 AQIGSASTCTC
-337 TIRTSQANSGP
+337 TVSTSASNSGP
-348 SLSGFTFADSYSTT
+348 TLSGFTFADSYSTT
-362 IAITDNDQVLIQD
+362 TAITDNDQVLIQD
-375 YSRLTVTPGTATAR
+375 YSRLTVTPGTAAAR

-407 NTTGAALS
+407 NTTGETLS
-415 LGTIDTSG
+415 LGTIGTSG

-502 ASSYNSYS
+502 ASSYNSYT

-572 KMVGINTPSPETAL
+572 KMVGINTPSPEAAL

-591 TRIEGTLTPDEID
+591 TRVEGTLTPDEID

-655 VNGTGDKFICSTDGM
+655 VNGTGDKFICGTDGM

-817 AVSFQIADES
+817 AVYFQIADES
-827 NYKSFNLSYSGSL
+827 HYKSFNLSYSGSL

>member
-1 MAMTGGT
+1 MALSGT
-8 AYLVKSEYA
+8 FQNYPVSSFGLYCEWSGAQSVTA
-17 NYGSANWTTDLYIY
+17 NYTDVTL
-31 VKVISQNVIAN
+31 KVYLSYYTLDVGARSD
-42 TSTITLG
+42 STISINGVSET
-49 MYVYSRYEIAWS
+49 YTVPAIEDYSSGWKKKLLKTKTVRVSHNA
-61 DFGTNGTSYIG
+61 DGTKSGVALSASWRFSGTYSGVSIG
-72 TATSGANCF
+72 TI
-81 TFTAGQSGSGTKWL
+81 TAST
-95 IENKQV
+95 
-101 TVTHNSNGTLTLP
+101 TVTLNS
-114 IYWHWGVNSSWGQYT
+114 I
-129 GPSGSYN
+129 
-136 VTLPSLD
+136 D

-153 SGITA
+153 SSITA
-158 NGFTISASSSATSDI
+158 NGFKISASSSAAADI
-173 WQYSLNGGTSWT
+173 WQYSLNGGSTWT
-185 QFSTTAG
+185 QFSSTAG
-192 TSASVTLSS
+192 TSASVTLST

-217 TNQVYGTSSTV
+217 ANQVYGTSSTI

-233 GGAVILSCGSFSAD
+233 GGAVLLSCGSFAAD
-247 AATISLSLRV
+247 TASISLSLRV
-257 TVYNSAYTNY
+257 TVYNAAYTNY

-281 GRAWSSGTAYRTIT
+281 GRIWSAGTANRTIT

-348 SLSGFTFADSYSTT
+348 SISGFTFVDSYSTT
-362 IAITDNDQVLIQD
+362 TAITDNDQVLIQD
-375 YSRLTVTPGTATAR
+375 YSRLTVTPGTAAAR

-797 PSSTASRASL
+797 PNSSASRASL

-840 VTLAIQG
+840 VTLSMG
-847 GNGQINRVFG
+847 NGNGQINRVFG
-857 IN
+857 VN

>member
-1 MAMTGGT
+1 MALSGTFQNYPVSSFGLYCEWSGAQSVTGNYT
-8 AYLVKSEYA
+8 DVTLKVYLSYYTLDVGARS
-17 NYGSANWTTDLYIY
+17 D
-31 VKVISQNVIAN
+31 
-42 TSTITLG
+42 STISINGVSET
-49 MYVYSRYEIAWS
+49 YTVPAIEDYSSGWKKKLLKTKTVRVSHNA
-61 DFGTNGTSYIG
+61 DGTKSGVALSASWRFSGTYSGVSIG
-72 TATSGANCF
+72 TI
-81 TFTAGQSGSGTKWL
+81 TAST
-95 IENKQV
+95 
-101 TVTHNSNGTLTLP
+101 TVTLNS
-114 IYWHWGVNSSWGQYT
+114 I
-129 GPSGSYN
+129 
-136 VTLPSLD
+136 D

-153 SGITA
+153 SSITA
-158 NGFTISASSSATSDI
+158 NGFKISASSSATADL

-192 TSASVTLSS
+192 TSASVSLST

-217 TNQVYGTSSTV
+217 TNQVYGTSSII

-233 GGAVILSCGSFSAD
+233 GGAVLLSCGSFAAD
-247 AATISLSLRV
+247 AASISLSLRV
-257 TVYNSAYTNY
+257 TVYNAAYTNY

-281 GRAWSSGTAYRTIT
+281 GRVWSAGTAYRTIT

-305 NAMASVKS
+305 NAMANVKS

-337 TIRTSQANSGP
+337 IIRTSQANSGP
-348 SLSGFTFADSYSTT
+348 SISGFTFADSYSTT

-415 LGTIDTSG
+415 LGTIGTSG

-502 ASSYNSYS
+502 ASSYNSYTN
-510 SILGSVTAT
+510 ILGSVTAT
-519 GSSFSFSNLEL
+519 SSSFSFSNLEL

-591 TRIEGTLTPDEID
+591 TRIEGTLTPNEID

-617 AEATQVKVVSC
+617 AASTQVKVVSC

-743 NALAIAYGGTGAKN
+743 NALAIAYGGTGAKT

-762 TNLGIAAT
+762 TNLGISAT

-785 YGNYNFYVIIGR
+785 YGNYNFYVFIGR
-797 PSSTASRASL
+797 PNSTASRASL

-840 VTLAIQG
+840 VTLSIQG

-857 IN
+857 VN

>member
-1 MAMTGGT
+1 MALSGTFQNYPVSSFGLYCEWSGAQSVTGNYT
-8 AYLVKSEYA
+8 DVTLKVYLSYYTLDVGARS
-17 NYGSANWTTDLYIY
+17 D
-31 VKVISQNVIAN
+31 
-42 TSTITLG
+42 STISINGVSET
-49 MYVYSRYEIAWS
+49 YTVPAIEDYSSGWKKKLLKTKTVRVSHNA
-61 DFGTNGTSYIG
+61 DGTKSGVALSASWRFSGTYSGVSIG
-72 TATSGANCF
+72 TI
-81 TFTAGQSGSGTKWL
+81 TAST
-95 IENKQV
+95 
-101 TVTHNSNGTLTLP
+101 TVTLNS
-114 IYWHWGVNSSWGQYT
+114 I
-129 GPSGSYN
+129 
-136 VTLPSLD
+136 D
-143 RSAPT
+143 RTPPT
-148 VSCSV
+148 VSCTV
-153 SGITA
+153 SNITA

-173 WQYSLNGGTSWT
+173 WQYSLNGGSTWT
-185 QFSTTAG
+185 QFSATAG
-192 TSASVTLSS
+192 TSATVTLSS

-217 TNQVYGTSSTV
+217 TNQVYGTSGTV

-233 GGAVILSCGSFSAD
+233 GGAVLLSCGSFSAD
-247 AATISLSLRV
+247 AATVSLSLRV
-257 TVYNSAYTNY
+257 TVYNAAYTNY

-281 GRAWSSGTAYRTIT
+281 GRIWSAGTANRTIT

-305 NAMASVKS
+305 NAMASVKA

-326 TQIGSASTCTC
+326 AQIGSASTCTC
-337 TIRTSQANSGP
+337 TVSTSASNSGP
-348 SLSGFTFADSYSTT
+348 TLSGFTFADSYSTT
-362 IAITDNDQVLIQD
+362 TAITDNDQVLIQD
-375 YSRLTVTPGTATAR
+375 YSRLTVTPGTAAAR

-407 NTTGAALS
+407 NTTGETLS
-415 LGTIDTSG
+415 LGTIGTSG

-502 ASSYNSYS
+502 ASSYNSYT

-572 KMVGINTPSPETAL
+572 KMVGINTPSPEAAL

-591 TRIEGTLTPDEID
+591 TRIEGTLIPNNID
-604 YPFDKP
+604 YTFDKP
-610 YFGTCST
+610 YFGVCET
-617 AEATQVKVVSC
+617 AAATQVKVVSC